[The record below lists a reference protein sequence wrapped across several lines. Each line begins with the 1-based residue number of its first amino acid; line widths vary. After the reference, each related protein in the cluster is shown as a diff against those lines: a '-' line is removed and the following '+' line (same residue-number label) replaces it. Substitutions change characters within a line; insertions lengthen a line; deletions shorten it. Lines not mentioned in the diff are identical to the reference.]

1 MLCSGLD
8 KGGTSAV
15 EKGTLFI
22 KFGGMMMSWILG
34 LVSSICLLD
43 KLRSPE
49 IIWIIIAKTYWIA
62 TLANEVP
69 SKESHYIK

>member
-8 KGGTSAV
+8 KAGTSAV

-22 KFGGMMMSWILG
+22 KFGGMMMSWISA

-43 KLRSPE
+43 KLRSLE